1 MATIAKKRVLLVED
15 DPVIAMVMEDVLLHM
30 GLEVLVN
37 HSLANA
43 LNEIELADVDVA
55 LVDMGLRGESARP
68 LVQRLTARAT
78 PFAVVTGGDPAAL
91 KAEFPGV
98 LIAAKPLG
106 LSALEHM
113 VSELLGQRTTSAC

>member
-15 DPVIAMVMEDVLLHM
+15 DPLVAMVVEDLLLRM
-30 GLEVLVN
+30 GLDVLVN

-43 LNEIELADVDVA
+43 LNELELADFDLA

-78 PFAVVTGGDPAAL
+78 PFAVVTGADPAAL
-91 KAEFPGV
+91 KAEFPGA
-98 LIAAKPLG
+98 LIATKPLS
-106 LSALEHM
+106 LNALEQMVSAL
-113 VSELLGQRTTSAC
+113 LGPRTTSAC

>member
-15 DPVIAMVMEDVLLHM
+15 DPLVAMVMEDVLLRM
-30 GLEVLVN
+30 GLQVLVN

-43 LNEIELADVDVA
+43 LNELELADFDVA

-68 LVQRLTARAT
+68 LVQHLTARGT
-78 PFAVVTGGDPAAL
+78 PFAVVTGADPAAL

-106 LSALEHM
+106 LKALEQM
-113 VSELLGQRTTSAC
+113 VNELLGRPTASAC